1 MELALQVV
9 GLKMT
14 GKIEDAK
21 NVAMRIV
28 GTAGSDNSQGGNSGD
43 MMQMQLSSSSSL
55 ETRVI
60 NLLSVINTP
69 LNEDAPSPLVS
80 AAQAISYT
88 SPVGQTLLHLAAFLG
103 FSSLVQFL
111 IDHGLDIDA
120 RDRNGYTALHFAAL
134 VRSTECA
141 RLLVDA
147 GADPEIVNSLGK
159 TAQEIAPANFFDGLI
174 STHASEESDGPG
186 SSEDEEAEWG
196 DGEEDAAEEKQ
207 LKGLRRRAS
216 QRALRRK
223 SITASRKATPKPSR
237 ASSPPP
243 PPIPPPAFDPFD
255 SKKDSEKARDLKQ
268 EDDEKRVLNA
278 KQTESFMEK
287 MIQRTLAQL
296 STTQLPDI
304 PGMGAWNAL
313 PQIPMVF
320 PVFVPMMPNWP
331 SFLGGENAPG
341 DKQDEPHQGLS
352 TTALRAAQEWRATWE
367 KWVAMGV
374 ANTMGQGEQGAEE
387 LPPPVYTAKPAEG
400 EQVPVAST
408 SALDESKQSV
418 RSRRASAVAEIR
430 PVGYNHKSMIPEQVV
445 EAFAYQSVGK
455 QKQKSQKKGASEVV
469 KVTWMKVN
477 TIVVDDRMLMWFWVP
492 ILLLSA
498 IWALLNGWR
507 LAMKFIAPA
516 TASITAV

>member
-28 GTAGSDNSQGGNSGD
+28 GNAGSDNLNTQAGNSSD

-69 LNEDAPSPLVS
+69 LNDEPPLP
-80 AAQAISYT
+80 AGKAISHT
-88 SPVGQTLLHLAAFLG
+88 SPVGQTLLHLATFLG
-103 FSSLVQFL
+103 FASLVEFL
-111 IDHGLDIDA
+111 IDHEIDIDA

-134 VRSTECA
+134 VRSTDCA

-147 GADPEIVNSLGK
+147 GADREIVNSLGK
-159 TAQEIAPANFFDGLI
+159 TAQEIAPTNFFDGLV
-174 STHASEESDGPG
+174 STHTSEDSDEPG

-207 LKGLRRRAS
+207 MKDLKRRAS
-216 QRALRRK
+216 LRALRRR
-223 SITASRKATPKPSR
+223 SITASRKPTPKPSR
-237 ASSPPP
+237 PSSPPP
-243 PPIPPPAFDPFD
+243 PQIVPPTFEVF
-255 SKKDSEKARDLKQ
+255 DLKRDTEKVKDVKQ
-268 EDDEKRVLNA
+268 GDDEKRVLDE
-278 KQTESFMEK
+278 KQTASFMEK
-287 MIQRTLAQL
+287 MIQRTFAQL
-296 STTQLPDI
+296 SAPQLPDI
-304 PGMGAWNAL
+304 PGMGAWSAL

-331 SFLGGENAPG
+331 SFLGGENTTG
-341 DKQDEPHQGLS
+341 DKQDEPQQGLS
-352 TTALRAAQEWRATWE
+352 TTAMRAAQEWRATWE

-374 ANTMGQGEQGAEE
+374 ANTSRQGEQQAEE
-387 LPPPVYTAKPAEG
+387 LPPPVYTAKPTEG
-400 EQVPVAST
+400 EQVPAAST
-408 SALDESKQSV
+408 SALEESKQST

-430 PVGYNHKSMIPEQVV
+430 PVGYHHKSTLPEQVV
-445 EAFAYQSVGK
+445 EAFAYQPAGK
-455 QKQKSQKKGASEVV
+455 QKQKSQKKGAP
-469 KVTWMKVN
+469 MKVK
-477 TIVVDDRMLMWFWVP
+477 TALPLLTLPCTDDRMLMWFWVP

-507 LAMKFIAPA
+507 LAMKIIAPA
-516 TASITAV
+516 NASITAV